1 MWKMH
6 GRLSGTGI
14 LHGNR
19 SSDMYTLVHIG
30 ENALDD
36 FQFTVTICTGQ
47 YESFKYTYSPLL
59 DVLLNWF
66 NRRQRGFVLA

>member
-1 MWKMH
+1 MH
-6 GRLSGTGI
+6 GRLTGTSI

-36 FQFTVTICTGQ
+36 FQFTVAICTGQ
-47 YESFKYTYSPLL
+47 YASFRYIHLY
-59 DVLLNWF
+59 
-66 NRRQRGFVLA
+66 